1 VNIEDIYGKTE
12 MEIEPFNKKINEI
25 SIPFEEYDLQN
36 CKINFMKFNR
46 ILILK
51 RDNYTIY
58 IYKNDHRN
66 QIKNNRFKTKILSI
80 NLIKDVH
87 TIVNLST
94 SKINQIQKQNN
105 EFYLSLKELLK
116 RNIETTQIKYFECE
130 INDGKINLNKNIY
143 YEISGN
149 KATRINNIN
158 LNESELTQEDNT
170 LNGIQ
175 KIEDFLKIELTSEFY
190 KFKEKRSKEDQIFCK
205 NCNLI

>member
-1 VNIEDIYGKTE
+1 
-12 MEIEPFNKKINEI
+12 
-25 SIPFEEYDLQN
+25 
-36 CKINFMKFNR
+36 MKYNR

-66 QIKNNRFKTKILSI
+66 QIENNRFKTKILSI

-94 SKINQIQKQNN
+94 SKINQIQKQNKD
-105 EFYLSLKELLK
+105 FYLSLKELLK
-116 RNIETTQIKYFECE
+116 RNIETTQINYFECE
-130 INDGKINLNKNIY
+130 INNGKINLNKNIY

-158 LNESELTQEDNT
+158 FNENGLTQEDNT

-190 KFKEKRSKEDQIFCK
+190 KFKEEKIFCK
-205 NCNLI
+205 CNLI